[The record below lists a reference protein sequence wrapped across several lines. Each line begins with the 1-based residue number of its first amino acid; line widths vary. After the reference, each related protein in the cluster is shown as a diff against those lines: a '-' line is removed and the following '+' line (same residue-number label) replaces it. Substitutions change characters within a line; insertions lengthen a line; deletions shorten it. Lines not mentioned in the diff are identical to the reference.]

1 MDQVS
6 DEITLKEVIIKFKE
20 WYTHLKSKWLVILLV
35 SVLGASIGLVYA
47 WMQKPVY
54 TASISYALDDE
65 KGGGGM
71 SGALGLASS
80 LGFDLGGTGAGGAFG
95 SANLMELMHSRSLI
109 EKTLLSEVIWEG
121 NKTTLADAYIEVNEL
136 RDRWSTKPELV
147 KLHFSLD
154 SSRVNFSRT
163 QDSILGSIYAT
174 MDKDQL
180 SITQKDKKV
189 SIGTIEVKSVNEL
202 FAKTFCETLVKEVSN
217 FYIDTKSKKAR
228 NNVAILQK
236 QADSVR
242 AELNS
247 AITGVAAAND
257 NTFNLNSAFTVKRTN
272 AAQRQVDVQANTAI
286 LTQLVA
292 NLEMAKVS
300 LLKETPLFQIIDKPI
315 LPLKK
320 EKLGRLKSLII
331 GGFLAGF
338 LAMIFLVFGRIGKNI
353 MEE

>member
-1 MDQVS
+1 MEHTT
-6 DEITLKEVIIKFKE
+6 DEMSLKELIGKIKE
-20 WYTHLKSKWLVILLV
+20 WYFYLLTKWVVIFVAGILSAAV
-35 SVLGASIGLVYA
+35 GLTYA
-47 WMQKPVY
+47 WYQKPIY
-54 TASISYALDDE
+54 TAITTYALDDE
-65 KGGGGM
+65 KSGGGM

-109 EKTLLSEVIWEG
+109 EKTLLSEVIVEG
-121 NKTTLADAYIEVNEL
+121 KKMSLADYYIDVNNL
-136 RDRWSTKPELV
+136 REGWANKPQFNNV
-147 KLHFSLD
+147 HFPFNLN
-154 SSRVNFSRT
+154 RENFTRI
-163 QDSILGSIYAT
+163 QDSILGNIYAT

-189 SIGTIEVKSVNEL
+189 SIGTIEVRSVNEN
-202 FAKTFCETLVKEVSN
+202 FAKLFCETLVKEVSD
-217 FYIDTKSKKAR
+217 FYIDTKSHKAR
-228 NNVAILQK
+228 NNVIILQK

-257 NTFNLNSAFTVKRTN
+257 NVFNLNSALSVKKASVGR
-272 AAQRQVDVQANTAI
+272 RQVDVTANTAI

-292 NLEMAKVS
+292 NLEMAKVA

-320 EKLGRLKSLII
+320 EKLGKLKSLVIGGLL
-331 GGFLAGF
+331 GGFLAILF
-338 LAMIFLVFGRIGKNI
+338 LAFKKIGKNI
-353 MEE
+353 MED